1 MYETID
7 ASSEELEEEI
17 STVNTGLVTGGDAVS
32 AVPRS
37 ETAVR
42 GVSGLFK
49 RSFFSGDPDVID
61 SMLKAYGTE
70 ILVYGLVIDPDV
82 ARDHEIFG
90 RD

>member
-17 STVNTGLVTGGDAVS
+17 STVNTGLVTGEDAVS

-49 RSFFSGDPDVID
+49 RSFFTSRMLAQVIKNLFKLL
-61 SMLKAYGTE
+61 STVKVSKT
-70 ILVYGLVIDPDV
+70 
-82 ARDHEIFG
+82 
-90 RD
+90 